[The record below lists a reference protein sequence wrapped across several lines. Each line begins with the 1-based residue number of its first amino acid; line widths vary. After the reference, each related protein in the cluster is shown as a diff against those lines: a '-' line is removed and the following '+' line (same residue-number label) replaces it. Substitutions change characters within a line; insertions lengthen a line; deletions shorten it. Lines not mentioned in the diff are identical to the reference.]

1 MASIMV
7 NIEKGIEMA
16 AEDVLH
22 LLSGAQK
29 DAQAAPVVIAALGT
43 LLGAVNAAILAA
55 QDAVAQDGGLNIK
68 LDEAVASDIEA
79 AWPDLK
85 AFAASLGIK
94 L

>member
-29 DAQAAPVVIAALGT
+29 DVQAAPVVIAALGT

-55 QDAVAQDGGLNIK
+55 QGAVAQDGFNIK
-68 LDEAVASDIEA
+68 LDDAVVSDLEA

-85 AFAASLGIK
+85 AFAATLGIK